1 MRRMP
6 MLRTFAGSVL
16 AMALLASCGIRLPIQ
31 PRETQRVPVRFE
43 PRAGRPPQ
51 APDVLVWL
59 IADEY
64 HTGMVFPYDWLL
76 ESGFVPPAD
85 FGNPRFV
92 AMSWGNTDAYSQQGL
107 ESPLKWCEVLFTP
120 TPSVMELISVNWDV
134 AEVCPHQR
142 IWRKLVPRDRGPVL
156 ADFLNQCSVTGADGR
171 PKVVRPA
178 SWGKGVQL
186 EGNYP
191 YFIPRVCNVWTAQTI
206 ECLGGRINPWFGL
219 TADGL
224 IRQAQEPPNDFE
236 QIWPGWE
243 NGNQSAKRDA
253 ATQNPPGL

>member
-1 MRRMP
+1 MRLIP
-6 MLRTFAGSVL
+6 MLRAFAGSVL
-16 AMALLASCGIRLPIQ
+16 AMALLSSCGIRLPI
-31 PRETQRVPVRFE
+31 ETRKTHSIPVSLK
-43 PRAGRPPQ
+43 
-51 APDVLVWL
+51 APTATPAKAPHVLVWL
-59 IADEY
+59 IADTY

-107 ESPLKWCEVLFTP
+107 GSPLKWCEVLFTP
-120 TPSVMELISVNWDV
+120 TPSVMELIAFNWNV

-142 IWRKLVPRDRGPVL
+142 IWRKLVSRDRGPVL
-156 ADFLNQCSVTGADGR
+156 ADFLNRCSVTDAYGR

-206 ECLGGRINPWFGL
+206 ECLGGRMNPWFGL

-224 IRQAQEPPNDFE
+224 IRQAEKPPNDFE
-236 QIWPGWE
+236 KIWSGWDK
-243 NGNQSAKRDA
+243 GNLSATRGA
-253 ATQNPPGL
+253 AGQNPPGL